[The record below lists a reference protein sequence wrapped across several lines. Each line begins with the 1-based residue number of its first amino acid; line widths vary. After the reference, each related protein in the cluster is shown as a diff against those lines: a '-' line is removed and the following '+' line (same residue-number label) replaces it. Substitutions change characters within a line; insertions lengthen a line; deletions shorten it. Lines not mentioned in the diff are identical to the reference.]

1 MAFLQ
6 TNGSYCCFSDMW
18 GAMLFYSF
26 LMSSLAYLAV
36 GVLCAITSRISRGVS
51 LAIPFIFLIY
61 GELKVIFIDT
71 VACAFVAG
79 IYCTVGTSMI
89 GWSPILWGF
98 GLSALSIAL
107 SVAVTM
113 VPLYSF
119 L

>member
-1 MAFLQ
+1 
-6 TNGSYCCFSDMW
+6 MW

-71 VACAFVAG
+71 VACKAP
-79 IYCTVGTSMI
+79 VG
-89 GWSPILWGF
+89 LV
-98 GLSALSIAL
+98 LS
-107 SVAVTM
+107 
-113 VPLYSF
+113 YK
-119 L
+119 